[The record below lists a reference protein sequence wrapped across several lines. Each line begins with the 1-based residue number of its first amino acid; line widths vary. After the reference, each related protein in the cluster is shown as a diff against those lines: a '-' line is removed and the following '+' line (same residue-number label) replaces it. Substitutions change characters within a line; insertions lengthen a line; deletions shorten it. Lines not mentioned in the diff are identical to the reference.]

1 MQQKISFFTL
11 IEFAVE
17 KKKKAESDGRSGSN
31 ACSNGSGVRPRPL
44 PVRETLP
51 AELFSRF
58 SERDKRFKGGWS
70 RQNGKKGE
78 RKSDGERK
86 EQDERVVFFSFFPF
100 FHFLSFDLLFPSWIE
115 RESER
120 GSESPRKLASAGD
133 SKTLAFF
140 SPCLSLFFS
149 SRSSSFSFLLFL
161 QIQNSK
167 K

>member
-115 RESER
+115 RE
-120 GSESPRKLASAGD
+120 RKREPAKARECRRLED
-133 SKTLAFF
+133 
-140 SPCLSLFFS
+140 PCLFLSLPFSVLFFPLL
-149 SRSSSFSFLLFL
+149 LLFL
-161 QIQNSK
+161 LTFSTNTKFK
-167 K
+167 KIKK